1 VSPALTKNLNA
12 TSPHVGEPPI
22 RPAPRHLGRIHH
34 AIQNAQRRGGNGFW
48 RVLWPRGVPMPTPG
62 VGGLCSL
69 KRFGGQRAVVIRV
82 VSVGVGEFSR

>member
-1 VSPALTKNLNA
+1 
-12 TSPHVGEPPI
+12 
-22 RPAPRHLGRIHH
+22 
-34 AIQNAQRRGGNGFW
+34 
-48 RVLWPRGVPMPTPG
+48 VLWPRGVPMPTPG